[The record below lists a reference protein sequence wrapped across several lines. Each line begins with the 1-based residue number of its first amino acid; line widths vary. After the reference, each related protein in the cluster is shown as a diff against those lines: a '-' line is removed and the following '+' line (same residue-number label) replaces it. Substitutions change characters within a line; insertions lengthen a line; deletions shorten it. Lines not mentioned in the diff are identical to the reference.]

1 MFEEGEVIIMLLKLL
16 ALCCFILLD
25 YDIANLVYYL
35 LTRFN
40 ERMIHFYGVVSN

>member
-1 MFEEGEVIIMLLKLL
+1 MFEEGEVIIMLLK
-16 ALCCFILLD
+16 ALCCVFLLD

-40 ERMIHFYGVVSN
+40 ERVIHFYGVVSN

>member
-1 MFEEGEVIIMLLKLL
+1 MFEEGEVIIMLLK
-16 ALCCFILLD
+16 ALCCFLLLD

-40 ERMIHFYGVVSN
+40 ERVIHFYGVVSN